1 MRVHLNEW
9 DRGDF
14 NGLGTSNN
22 PNDKRTNYKF
32 TDLYIPGND
41 AAPDELF
48 QQVMNN
54 YITDRGELEAIQKIL
69 ERNGWDEEAKI
80 VGYFIDEIDEE
91 KEYGD
96 DYSISR
102 MKIDIADGY
111 TKAGFE
117 DVPWDSF
124 NLSCYYDSRNNKVVI
139 ELTDSYN
146 WETDADAIPVEKF
159 MNMTRKDF
167 ESWVG
172 ELSYYGNFEPNGGF
186 PEDEE

>member
-1 MRVHLNEW
+1 MTKLHLNEW

-91 KEYGD
+91 KQYGD

-111 TKAGFE
+111 NKAGFE
-117 DVPWDSF
+117 TNWGEVQWELECFLQDGYVF
-124 NLSCYYDSRNNKVVI
+124 I
-139 ELTDSYN
+139 GLTDP
-146 WETDADAIPVEKF
+146 ETYVTDYDRVPVDEF
-159 MNMTRKDF
+159 MNMARDDFDTWVGQLRFYGDF
-167 ESWVG
+167 E
-172 ELSYYGNFEPNGGF
+172 

>member
-1 MRVHLNEW
+1 MKINLNEW

-48 QQVMNN
+48 QQVVNN
-54 YITDRGELEAIQKIL
+54 YITDREELEAIQKIL

-80 VGYFIDEIDEE
+80 VGYYIDEIDEE
-91 KEYGD
+91 AEYGD
-96 DYSISR
+96 AYSISR

-111 TKAGFE
+111 SLAGFE

-124 NLSCYYDSRNNKVVI
+124 NLSCYYDSHSNKVVI
-139 ELTDSYN
+139 ELTDTDT
-146 WETDADAIPVEKF
+146 WETDATAISLDEF
-159 MNMTRKDF
+159 MNMTRKEFDN
-167 ESWVG
+167 VAA
-172 ELSYYGNFEPNGGF
+172 ELSFYGNFEPNGGF